1 MSSLMRAY
9 DAFLLFLGMLSG
21 LLVLFV
27 TLGIGFDVTLRAISG
42 QGLPWLIDLAEYA
55 LLFMT
60 FLGAPWVLRRG
71 GHVAVE
77 IAVMYLPDRL
87 RDVLRRLV
95 CVMGGMICAIM
106 AWAAVLATY
115 EAYERKA
122 LIFKALVLPE
132 WWILAVIPFS
142 LILCVIEFFRQAVV
156 PVKDAIL
163 IVEEEAITS

>member
-1 MSSLMRAY
+1 MPSLMRAY

-21 LLVLFV
+21 LLVLLI
-27 TLGIGFDVTLRAISG
+27 TLGIGFDVTLRSISG

-77 IAVMYLPDRL
+77 IAVMYLPERV
-87 RDVLRRLV
+87 RDGLRRVV
-95 CVMGGMICAIM
+95 CFLGAIICAVM
-106 AWAAVLATY
+106 TWAAVLATY

-122 LIFKALVLPE
+122 LIFKALVFPE
-132 WWILAVIPFS
+132 WWILVVIPFS
-142 LILCVIEFFRQAVV
+142 LALCVIEFFRQAVV
-156 PVKDAIL
+156 PTEDAIL
-163 IVEEEAITS
+163 IVENEAITS